1 MPHKNINKIKKKAV
15 KEEIRGQ
22 KSIKYI
28 VYMITLSPFLWVI
41 ILNKWIKSPTKKHRL
56 SKWIKKKKLTKQIN
70 KKYKIQLYAVQKRL
84 ILALW
89 NTDTESEIK
98 KRIFHTNNTKESKVA
113 VIISDN
119 LVSELKIVA
128 KDKEGYYIM
137 KKNRQKIRV
146 DISPKMIYEWPIEHE
161 KTLKITNQ

>member
-56 SKWIKKKKLTKQIN
+56 SKWIKKK
-70 KKYKIQLYAVQKRL
+70 
-84 ILALW
+84 
-89 NTDTESEIK
+89 
-98 KRIFHTNNTKESKVA
+98 
-113 VIISDN
+113 
-119 LVSELKIVA
+119 
-128 KDKEGYYIM
+128 
-137 KKNRQKIRV
+137 
-146 DISPKMIYEWPIEHE
+146 
-161 KTLKITNQ
+161 TNQTNK